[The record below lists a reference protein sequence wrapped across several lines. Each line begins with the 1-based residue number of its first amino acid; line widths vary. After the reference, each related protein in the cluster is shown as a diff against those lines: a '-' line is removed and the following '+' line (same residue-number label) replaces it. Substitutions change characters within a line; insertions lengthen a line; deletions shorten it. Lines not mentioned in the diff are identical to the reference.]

1 MIIYLDA
8 DYKCHTS
15 NDGTMREIEIS
26 FFDGKCKT
34 FIEGY
39 RYVPAGETWTR
50 SDGTEFPGE
59 MISPWRD
66 YALLSEFQ
74 TQYDEMRAERE
85 TDRQQIEQYE
95 AALTAIEN
103 ALEVS

>member
-1 MIIYLDA
+1 MKIYLDA

-59 MISPWRD
+59 MISPWRE

-74 TQYDEMRAERE
+74 AQYEELLAQQADMRA
-85 TDRQQIEQYE
+85 
-95 AALTAIEN
+95 
-103 ALEVS
+103 ALELLGVSDEEAPA

>member
-1 MIIYLDA
+1 MKIYLDT
-8 DYKCHTS
+8 DFKCHLE

-59 MISPWRD
+59 MISPWRE

-74 TQYDEMRAERE
+74 AQYEELLAQQEDMRA
-85 TDRQQIEQYE
+85 
-95 AALTAIEN
+95 
-103 ALEVS
+103 ALELLGVTNEEETA

>member
-15 NDGTMREIEIS
+15 NDGTMREVETN

-34 FIEGY
+34 FIEWY

-50 SDGTEFPGE
+50 ADGTEFPGE
-59 MISPWRD
+59 MISPWRE
-66 YALLSEFQ
+66 YALLEEFQ
-74 TQYDEMRAERE
+74 R
-85 TDRQQIEQYE
+85 QYE
-95 AALTAIEN
+95 KLIAQQEDMKAAL
-103 ALEVS
+103 ALLGVTDEEDAT

>member
-34 FIEGY
+34 FIEGS

-59 MISPWRD
+59 MISPWRE

-74 TQYDEMRAERE
+74 AQYEELLAQQEDMRA
-85 TDRQQIEQYE
+85 
-95 AALTAIEN
+95 
-103 ALEVS
+103 ALELLGVSDEEAPA